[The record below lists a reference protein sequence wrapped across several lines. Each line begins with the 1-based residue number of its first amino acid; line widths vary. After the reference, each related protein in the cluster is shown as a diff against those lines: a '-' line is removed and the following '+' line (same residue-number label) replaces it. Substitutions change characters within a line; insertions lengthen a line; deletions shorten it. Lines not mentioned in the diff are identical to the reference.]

1 MVGIMKQKNKI
12 IEVYGLWFADLVC
25 IVISFIAAT
34 YIRFGNFSDMGDQN
48 VHFLV
53 CLCLML
59 FGTVYNFFIDWNRNF
74 LKRSLWKEAYAVL
87 QYNAIM
93 ILVVTFLMVLV
104 KWADVFSR
112 LVLGYFFIL
121 NFFFCLAV
129 HMGVKKFLNKYY
141 SSEQN
146 SVKAMVVTQSDLID
160 STLDRLEK
168 ELDIYYQ
175 VVALVCV
182 DKNLKGE
189 TIRGIPVVAGKED
202 LIEVATQMALDEVFL
217 SLPDISRNKLE
228 NIIRGFGD
236 MGVNC
241 HYNLELPGMEAN
253 RSKVDTFGNY
263 TVITY
268 TRFQSSYKRML
279 IKRWMD
285 IIGGLVGILIT
296 LIFLPFVA
304 GAIKLDSKG
313 PVFFSQV
320 RIGRNGR
327 RFKIYK
333 FRSMYMDAEERKK
346 ELEEKNEMHGFMFK
360 IENDPRITKVG
371 AFLRKTSID
380 ELPQFYNVFK
390 GDMSLVGT
398 RPPTQDEFE
407 KYNQYYRRRISMT
420 PGLTGM
426 WQASGRSD
434 IEDFDDVV
442 KYDLMYIDN
451 WSLKLDIKILFQTV
465 GVVLFGKGAK

>member
-1 MVGIMKQKNKI
+1 MKQKNKI
-12 IEVYGLWFADLVC
+12 IEIYGLWFADLIC
-25 IVISFIAAT
+25 IIISFIIGT
-34 YIRFGNFSDMGDQN
+34 YIRFGNFKDMGDQSI
-48 VHFLV
+48 HFLV
-53 CLCLML
+53 CVCLML
-59 FGTVYNFFIDWNRNF
+59 FCTVYSFFIDWNRSF
-74 LKRSLWKEAYAVL
+74 LKRSIWKEIYVVI

-104 KWADVFSR
+104 KWADIFSR
-112 LVLGYFFIL
+112 LVLSYFFIL
-121 NFFFCLAV
+121 NCLLSFAV
-129 HMGVKKFLNKYY
+129 HMLIKKAMQTYY

-146 SVKAMVVTQSDLID
+146 SVKVLVVTQSNLID
-160 STLDRLEK
+160 ATLDRLNR

-175 VVALVCV
+175 VVALACV
-182 DKNLKGE
+182 DYNMEGKV
-189 TIRGIPVVAGKED
+189 IRGIPVVAGKED

-217 SLPDISRNKLE
+217 NLPGISQSNME
-228 NIIRGFGD
+228 NIIHGFGD
-236 MGVNC
+236 MGVDC
-241 HYNLELPGMEAN
+241 HYSLEIPGIEAN
-253 RSKVDTFGNY
+253 QSKVESFGNY

-268 TRFQSSYKRML
+268 TRFQSSYKRLM
-279 IKRWMD
+279 IKRVMD
-285 IIGGLVGILIT
+285 IAGGLVGMAIT
-296 LIFLPFVA
+296 LVFLPFVA
-304 GAIKLDSKG
+304 LAIKLNSKG

-346 ELEEKNEMHGFMFK
+346 ELEAKNEMQGLMFK
-360 IENDPRITKVG
+360 IENDPRITRVG

-398 RPPTQDEFE
+398 RPPTADEFE

-426 WQASGRSD
+426 WQVSGRSD

-451 WSLKLDIKILFQTV
+451 WSLKLDIKILLQTI

>member
-1 MVGIMKQKNKI
+1 MKQKNKI
-12 IEVYGLWFADLVC
+12 IEIYGLWFADLVC
-25 IVISFIAAT
+25 IIISFIIGT
-34 YIRFGNFSDMGDQN
+34 YIRFGNFKDMGDQSI
-48 VHFLV
+48 HFLV
-53 CLCLML
+53 CVCLML
-59 FGTVYNFFIDWNRNF
+59 FCTVYSFFIDWNRSF
-74 LKRSLWKEAYAVL
+74 LKRSIWKEIYVVI

-93 ILVVTFLMVLV
+93 LLVVTFLMVLV
-104 KWADVFSR
+104 KWADIFSR
-112 LVLGYFFIL
+112 LVLSYFFIL
-121 NFFFCLAV
+121 NCLLSFAV
-129 HMGVKKFLNKYY
+129 HMLIKKTMQTYY

-146 SVKAMVVTQSDLID
+146 SVKVLVVTQSNLID
-160 STLDRLEK
+160 ATLDRLNK

-175 VVALVCV
+175 VVALACV
-182 DKNLKGE
+182 DYDMEGKV
-189 TIRGIPVVAGKED
+189 IRGIPVVAGKED

-217 SLPDISRNKLE
+217 NLPGISQSNME
-228 NIIRGFGD
+228 NIIHGFGD
-236 MGVNC
+236 MGVDC
-241 HYNLELPGMEAN
+241 HYSLEIPGIEAN
-253 RSKVDTFGNY
+253 QSKVESFGNY

-268 TRFQSSYKRML
+268 TRFQSSYKRLM
-279 IKRWMD
+279 IKRVMD
-285 IIGGLVGILIT
+285 IAGGLAGMAIT
-296 LIFLPFVA
+296 LVFLPFVA
-304 GAIKLDSKG
+304 LAIKLNSKG

-346 ELEEKNEMHGFMFK
+346 ELEAKNEMQGLMFK
-360 IENDPRITKVG
+360 IENDPRITRVG

-398 RPPTQDEFE
+398 RPPTADEFE

-426 WQASGRSD
+426 WQVSGRSD

-451 WSLKLDIKILFQTV
+451 WSLKLDIKILFQTI

>member
-1 MVGIMKQKNKI
+1 MKQKNKI
-12 IEVYGLWFADLVC
+12 IEVYGLWFADLIC
-25 IVISFIAAT
+25 ILVAFIIAT
-34 YIRFGNFSDMGDQN
+34 YIRFGNFKDMGDQN

-53 CLCLML
+53 CICLML
-59 FGTVYNFFIDWNRNF
+59 FCTVYSFFIDWNRNF
-74 LKRSLWKEAYAVL
+74 LKRSIWKEAGAVL

-112 LVLGYFFIL
+112 LVLSYFFIL
-121 NFFFCLAV
+121 NFLLTMLV
-129 HMGVKKFLNKYY
+129 HLTIKKMMQTYY

-146 SVKAMVVTQSDLID
+146 SVKVMVVTQSNLID
-160 STLDRLEK
+160 ETLDRLEK
-168 ELDIYYQ
+168 DLDIYYEI
-175 VVALVCV
+175 VALACV
-182 DKNLKGE
+182 DYDMEGRL
-189 TIRGIPVVAGKED
+189 IRDIPVVAGKED
-202 LIEVATQMALDEVFL
+202 LIEVATQMALDEVFFN
-217 SLPDISRNKLE
+217 LPGVSQSNMQGML
-228 NIIRGFGD
+228 RGFED
-236 MGVNC
+236 MGVDC
-241 HYNLELPGMEAN
+241 HYNLELPGEDAN
-253 RSKVDTFGNY
+253 CSKVEEFGNY

-268 TRFQSSYKRML
+268 TRFQSSYKRLM
-279 IKRWMD
+279 IKRLMD
-285 IIGGLVGILIT
+285 IVGGLVGMIIVLVT
-296 LIFLPFVA
+296 FPFVA
-304 GAIKLDSKG
+304 AAIKLDSKG
-313 PVFFSQV
+313 PVLFSQI

-333 FRSMYMDAEERKK
+333 YRSMYIDAEERKK
-346 ELEEKNEMHGFMFK
+346 ELEAQNEMQGLMFK

-380 ELPQFYNVFK
+380 ELPQFYNVLK

-398 RPPTQDEFE
+398 RPPTADEFE

-426 WQASGRSD
+426 WQVSGRSD
-434 IEDFDDVV
+434 IENFDDVV

-451 WSLKLDIKILFQTV
+451 WSLRLDIKILFQTV

>member
-1 MVGIMKQKNKI
+1 MKQKNKI
-12 IEVYGLWFADLVC
+12 VEVYGIWFLDLVS
-25 IVISFIAAT
+25 ILVSFIVGT
-34 YIRFGNFSDMGDQN
+34 YIRFGNFKDMGDRN

-59 FGTVYNFFIDWNRNF
+59 FCTIYSFFFDWNRNF
-74 LKRSLWKEAYAVL
+74 LKRNIWKEGIAVF

-93 ILVVTFLMVLV
+93 LLVVNLLMTMM

-112 LVLGYFFIL
+112 LVLLYFFIL
-121 NFFFCLAV
+121 NIILSLV
-129 HMGVKKFLNKYY
+129 IHLSVKKTMYTYY

-146 SVKAMVVTQSDLID
+146 SIKVMVVTQGNLID
-160 STLDRLEK
+160 ETLDRLEQD
-168 ELDIYYQ
+168 LDIYYQ
-175 VVALVCV
+175 IVALACL
-182 DKNLKGE
+182 DYNMEGKK
-189 TIRGIPVVAGKED
+189 IRDIPVVAGKED

-217 SLPDISRNKLE
+217 NLPGISQSNMEKM
-228 NIIRGFGD
+228 IRGFKE
-236 MGVNC
+236 MGVDC
-241 HYNLELPGMEAN
+241 HYSLELPGMDAN
-253 RSKVDTFGNY
+253 SSKVESFGNY

-268 TRFQSSYKRML
+268 TTFQSSYKRMM
-279 IKRWMD
+279 IKRVMD
-285 IIGGLVGILIT
+285 IAGGLVGMLIT
-296 LIFLPFVA
+296 LLFLPFVA
-304 GAIKLDSKG
+304 LAIKLDSKG
-313 PVFFSQV
+313 PVLFSQI

-333 FRSMYMDAEERKK
+333 FRSMYIDAEERKK
-346 ELEEKNEMHGFMFK
+346 ELEKENEIKGLMFK
-360 IENDPRITKVG
+360 IENDPRVTKVG

-398 RPPTQDEFE
+398 RPPTADEFE

-426 WQASGRSD
+426 WQVSGRSD

-451 WSLKLDIKILFQTV
+451 WTLRLDIKILFQTI

>member
-1 MVGIMKQKNKI
+1 MKQKNKI
-12 IEVYGLWFADLVC
+12 MEVYGLWFVDLIC
-25 IVISFIAAT
+25 IVISFVAAT
-34 YIRFGNFSDMGDQN
+34 YIRFGNFKDMGDQSI
-48 VHFLV
+48 HFLV

-74 LKRSLWKEAYAVL
+74 LRRNIWQEGYRVL

-112 LVLGYFFIL
+112 LVLAYFFVL
-121 NFFFCLAV
+121 NFFLCLVV
-129 HMGVKKFLNKYY
+129 HTVIKKFLHTYY

-146 SVKAMVVTQSDLID
+146 SVKVMVITESNQID
-160 STLDRLEK
+160 FTLDRLEK

-175 VVALVCV
+175 IVALVCM
-182 DKNLKGE
+182 DDDLRGKE
-189 TIRGIPVVAGKED
+189 IRGIPVVSGKED
-202 LIEVATQMALDEVFL
+202 LIEVATQMALDEAFL
-217 SLPDISRNKLE
+217 SLPDISRKKLE
-228 NIIRGFGD
+228 QIIRGFGD

-253 RSKVDTFGNY
+253 RSKVDSFGNY

-268 TRFQSSYKRML
+268 TRFQSSYKRMM

-285 IIGGLVGILIT
+285 IAGGLIGMLIT
-296 LIFLPFVA
+296 LICLPFVA
-304 GAIKLDSKG
+304 LAIKLDSRG
-313 PVFFSQV
+313 PVLFSQV

-346 ELEEKNEMHGFMFK
+346 ELEAENEMQGLMFK

-426 WQASGRSD
+426 WQVSGRSN

-442 KYDLMYIDN
+442 KYDLEYIDN
-451 WSLKLDIKILFQTV
+451 WSLRLDIKILFQTI

>member
-1 MVGIMKQKNKI
+1 MKQTNKI

-25 IVISFIAAT
+25 ILVAFVLAT
-34 YIRFGNFSDMGDQN
+34 YIRFGNFKDMGDQSI
-48 VHFLV
+48 HFLV
-53 CLCLML
+53 CICLML
-59 FGTVYNFFIDWNRNF
+59 FCTVYSFFFDWNRNF
-74 LKRSLWKEAYAVL
+74 LRRSIWKEATAVA

-93 ILVVTFLMVLV
+93 ILVVNFLMVLV

-112 LVLGYFFIL
+112 LVLFYFIVL
-121 NFFFCLAV
+121 NCVLSLVV
-129 HMGVKKFLNKYY
+129 HLIIKKTMQTYY
-141 SSEQN
+141 ASEQN
-146 SVKAMVVTQSDLID
+146 SVKVMVVTQSNLID
-160 STLDRLEK
+160 ETLDRLEK
-168 ELDIYYQ
+168 DLDIYYQ
-175 VVALVCV
+175 IVALVCMDFNMEGKTV
-182 DKNLKGE
+182 RD
-189 TIRGIPVVAGKED
+189 IPVVAGKGD
-202 LIEVATQMALDEVFL
+202 LLEVATQMALDEVFL
-217 SLPDISRNKLE
+217 NLPGISQSKME
-228 NIIRGFGD
+228 HIIHGFEE
-236 MGVNC
+236 MGVDC

-253 RSKVDTFGNY
+253 SSKVDTFGNY

-268 TRFQSSYKRML
+268 TRFQSSYKRLM
-279 IKRWMD
+279 IKRLMD
-285 IIGGLVGILIT
+285 IVGGLVGMFIT
-296 LIFLPFVA
+296 LLFLPFVA
-304 GAIKLDSKG
+304 TAIKLDSPG
-313 PVFFSQV
+313 PIFFSQV

-333 FRSMYMDAEERKK
+333 FRSMYIDAEERKK
-346 ELEEKNEMHGFMFK
+346 ELESQNEMQGLMFK
-360 IENDPRITKVG
+360 MENDPRITKVG

-398 RPPTQDEFE
+398 RPPTADEFE

-426 WQASGRSD
+426 WQVSGRSE

-451 WSLKLDIKILFQTV
+451 WSLRLDIKILFQTI

>member
-1 MVGIMKQKNKI
+1 MKQKNKI
-12 IEVYGLWFADLVC
+12 IEVYGLWFADLVS
-25 IVISFIAAT
+25 IAISFIVAT
-34 YIRFGNFSDMGDQN
+34 YIRFHNFKDMGDQS

-53 CLCLML
+53 SVCLML
-59 FGTVYNFFIDWNRNF
+59 FCTVYSFFIDWNRNF
-74 LKRSLWKEAYAVL
+74 LKRSIWGEALAIL

-93 ILVVTFLMVLV
+93 ILVVAFLMVLV

-112 LVLGYFFIL
+112 LVLGYFFAL
-121 NFFFCLAV
+121 NFFLSLII
-129 HMGVKKFLNKYY
+129 HMVIKKIMQSYY
-141 SSEQN
+141 SSEQK
-146 SVKAMVVTQSDLID
+146 SIKIMVVIQSNLID
-160 STLDRLEK
+160 ATLDRLEK

-175 VVALVCV
+175 IVALACI
-182 DKNLKGE
+182 DYDMDGKE
-189 TIRGIPVVAGKED
+189 IRGIPVVAGKND

-217 SLPDISRNKLE
+217 NIPGISQTNMEKTIKSFR
-228 NIIRGFGD
+228 D

-253 RSKVDTFGNY
+253 HSKVDTFGNY

-268 TRFQSSYKRML
+268 TSFQSSYKRLM
-279 IKRWMD
+279 IKRAMD
-285 IIGGLVGILIT
+285 VVGGLIGMLIT
-296 LIFLPFVA
+296 LLFLPFVA
-304 GAIKLDSKG
+304 IAIKLDSKG
-313 PVFFSQV
+313 PILFSQV

-346 ELEEKNEMHGFMFK
+346 ELEDRNEMQGLMFK

-407 KYNQYYRRRISMT
+407 KYNEYYRRRISMT

-426 WQASGRSD
+426 WQVSGRSD

-465 GVVLFGKGAK
+465 YVVLFGRGAK